1 MIKEIRGGNSNMKPL
16 ALDIATSAQLLN
28 MEPKTLV
35 DILQKKEIEGIRIG
49 NEWRLSVFV
58 LSKILNTTPD
68 EVLEYLEDFYL
79 AQRIEEVE
87 DEPCYSPEEGR
98 KEYEKLFSQGQ

>member
-1 MIKEIRGGNSNMKPL
+1 MKPL
-16 ALDIATSAQLLN
+16 ALDIETCAQLLN
-28 MEPKTLV
+28 MESKTLV
-35 DILQKKEIEGIRIG
+35 ETLQKREIEGIKIG

-79 AQRIEEVE
+79 DQRIEEVE
-87 DEPCYSPEEGR
+87 DEPSYSLE
-98 KEYEKLFSQGQ
+98 

>member
-1 MIKEIRGGNSNMKPL
+1 MKPL

-28 MEPKTLV
+28 MESKTLV
-35 DILQKKEIEGIRIG
+35 EILQKREIEGIKIG

-58 LSKILNTTPD
+58 LSKILNTSPD
-68 EVLEYLEDFYL
+68 EILEYLEDFYL

-87 DEPCYSPEEGR
+87 DEPSYSPKEGK
-98 KEYEKLFSQGQ
+98 KEYEKLL

>member
-1 MIKEIRGGNSNMKPL
+1 MKPL

-98 KEYEKLFSQGQ
+98 KEYEKLFSQGH